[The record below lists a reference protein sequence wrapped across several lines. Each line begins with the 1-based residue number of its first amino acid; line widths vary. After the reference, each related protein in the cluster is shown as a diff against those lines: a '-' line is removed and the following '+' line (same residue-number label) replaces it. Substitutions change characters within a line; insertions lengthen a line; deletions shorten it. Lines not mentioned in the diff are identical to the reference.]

1 MSQKEKLIK
10 RVRNNPKD
18 FTFRELEELMREL
31 GFQRTDSGKTSGSA
45 VKFSNGEK
53 ALFLHRPHPRN
64 VLKPYQVK
72 DLINLLNELEGKG
85 KQ

>member
-10 RVRNNPKD
+10 RVRSNPKD
-18 FTFRELEELMREL
+18 FTFRELEVLMREL
-31 GFQRTDSGKTSGSA
+31 GFQKADSGKTSGSA

-53 ALFLHRPHPRN
+53 ALFLHRPHPQN
-64 VLKPYQVK
+64 ILKPYQIR

>member
-10 RVRNNPKD
+10 RVRSNPKD
-18 FTFRELEELMREL
+18 FTFRELEVLMREL